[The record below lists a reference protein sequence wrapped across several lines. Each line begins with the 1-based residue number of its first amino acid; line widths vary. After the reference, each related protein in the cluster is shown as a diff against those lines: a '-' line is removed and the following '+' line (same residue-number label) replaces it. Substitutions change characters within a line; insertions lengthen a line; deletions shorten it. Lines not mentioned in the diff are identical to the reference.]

1 MEQLR
6 VENFWQDPWLY
17 LSIPVICALVGW
29 GTNSL
34 AIKMAFKPLNFVGI
48 PPFLG
53 WQGVIPRMADKIA
66 RDTVDT
72 MSETLLDLDELFGKL
87 DSKRILEELEPIMP
101 KMIETIINNVMMA
114 EAPKTWEAL
123 PVGIK
128 KKIYKKIEA
137 ETPDV
142 IRTMLAAFQENIED
156 VFDVRHMLVTNLVND
171 IEVLCKIF
179 EKSAEAEMKFIAKSG
194 IYFGF
199 LFGIVEMFLWLFYP
213 ESWVLPVGG
222 ALVGYLTNVLAL
234 KMIFEPKQPRKIGP
248 FLIHGLFFRRQDEI
262 AVEQGMLIAEE
273 IFNPE
278 KVIEAVLKGPSSD
291 KLFKLIHKQMQE
303 AMDQYSGYAKPLVVM
318 AVGTDRYI
326 AVKERA
332 VEQTIDA
339 LEESMKHLHAYVE
352 EAMDVENTII
362 EKVKQLSPEQF
373 ERMIRPIF
381 EEDEWMMTL
390 GGGVLGLAVGLFQ
403 FFVVFGG

>member
-1 MEQLR
+1 MD
-6 VENFWQDPWLY
+6 NFWSDPWLY
-17 LSIPVICALVGW
+17 ISIPIICALVGW

-87 DSKRILEELEPIMP
+87 DSKRIIEEVEPIMP
-101 KMIETIINNVMMA
+101 EMIETIINKVMLA
-114 EAPKTWEAL
+114 EAPKAWETL
-123 PVGIK
+123 PVAIK
-128 KKIYKKIEA
+128 KRIYKKIQAEA
-137 ETPDV
+137 PD
-142 IRTMLAAFQENIED
+142 IITTMLEAFQENIED
-156 VFDVRHMLVTNLVND
+156 VFDVRHMLITNLVSD

-179 EKSAEAEMKFIAKSG
+179 EKSASAEMKFIAKSG

-199 LFGIVEMFLWLFYP
+199 LFGIAEMFLWLFYP

-234 KMIFEPKQPRKIGP
+234 KMIFDPKQPKKIGP
-248 FLIHGLFFRRQDEI
+248 FTIHGLFFRRQDEI

-278 KVIEAVLKGPSSD
+278 KVATAVLKGPSSD
-291 KLFKLIHKQMQE
+291 KLFKLINKHMQE
-303 AMDQYSGYAKPLVVM
+303 AFDQFSGYAKPLVLM
-318 AVGTDRYI
+318 TVGTERYI
-326 AVKERA
+326 SIKEKA
-332 VEQTIDA
+332 IEETIDS
-339 LEESMKHLHAYVE
+339 LEDSMKHLHAYVE
-352 EAMDVENTII
+352 EAMDVENTVI
-362 EKVKQLSPEQF
+362 EKVKLLSPEQF

-390 GGGVLGLAVGLFQ
+390 GGGVLGLLVGCFQ
-403 FFVVFGG
+403 FFIVFGGG

>member
-1 MEQLR
+1 MD
-6 VENFWQDPWLY
+6 NFWSDPWLY
-17 LSIPVICALVGW
+17 ISIPIICALVGW

-87 DSKRILEELEPIMP
+87 DSKRIIEEVEPIMP
-101 KMIETIINNVMMA
+101 EMIETIINKVMLA
-114 EAPKTWEAL
+114 EAPKAWEAL
-123 PVGIK
+123 PVAIK
-128 KKIYKKIEA
+128 KRIYKKVQAEA
-137 ETPDV
+137 PD
-142 IRTMLAAFQENIED
+142 IITTMLAAFQENIDD
-156 VFDVRHMLVTNLVND
+156 VFDVRHMLISNLVSD

-179 EKSAEAEMKFIAKSG
+179 EKSASEEMKFIAKSG

-199 LFGIVEMFLWLFYP
+199 LFGVAEMFLWLVYP

-234 KMIFEPKQPRKIGP
+234 KMIFDPKQPKKIGP
-248 FLIHGLFFRRQDEI
+248 FTIHGLFFRRQDEI

-278 KVIEAVLKGPSSD
+278 KVAAAVLKGPSSD
-291 KLFKLIHKQMQE
+291 KLFKLINKHMQD
-303 AMDQYSGYAKPLVVM
+303 AFDQFSGYAKPLVVM
-318 AVGTDRYI
+318 TVGTERYI
-326 AVKERA
+326 AIKEKA
-332 VEQTIDA
+332 IEETIDS
-339 LEESMKHLHAYVE
+339 LEDSMKHLHAYVE
-352 EAMDVENTII
+352 EAMDVENTVI
-362 EKVKQLSPEQF
+362 EKVKLLSPEQF

-381 EEDEWMMTL
+381 EEDEWMMTF
-390 GGGVLGLAVGLFQ
+390 GGGVLGLLVGCFQ
-403 FFVVFGG
+403 FFIVFGGG

>member
-1 MEQLR
+1 
-6 VENFWQDPWLY
+6 VDNFWSDPWLY
-17 LSIPVICALVGW
+17 ISIPIICALVGW

-34 AIKMAFKPLNFVGI
+34 AIKMAFKPLKFVGI

-87 DSKRILEELEPIMP
+87 DSKRIIEEVEPIMP
-101 KMIETIINNVMMA
+101 EMIETIINKVMLA
-114 EAPKTWEAL
+114 EAPKAWEAL
-123 PVGIK
+123 PVAIK
-128 KKIYKKIEA
+128 KRIYKKIQSEA
-137 ETPDV
+137 PD
-142 IRTMLAAFQENIED
+142 IITTMLAAFQENIED
-156 VFDVRHMLVTNLVND
+156 VFDVRHMLISNLVSD

-179 EKSAEAEMKFIAKSG
+179 EKSASEEMKFIAKSG

-199 LFGIVEMFLWLFYP
+199 LFGIAEMFLWLFYP

-234 KMIFEPKQPRKIGP
+234 KMIFDPKQPKKIGP
-248 FLIHGLFFRRQDEI
+248 FTIHGLFFRRQDEI

-278 KVIEAVLKGPSSD
+278 KVAAAVLKGPSSD
-291 KLFKLIHKQMQE
+291 KLFKLINKHMQE
-303 AMDQYSGYAKPLVVM
+303 AFDQFSGYAKPLVLM
-318 AVGTDRYI
+318 TVGTERYI
-326 AVKERA
+326 AIKEKA
-332 VEQTIDA
+332 IEETIDS
-339 LEESMKHLHAYVE
+339 LEDSMKHLHAYVE
-352 EAMDVENTII
+352 EAMDVENTVI
-362 EKVKQLSPEQF
+362 EKVKLLSPEQF

-390 GGGVLGLAVGLFQ
+390 GGGVLGLLVGCFQ
-403 FFVVFGG
+403 FFIVFGGA

>member
-1 MEQLR
+1 MD
-6 VENFWQDPWLY
+6 NFWSDPWLY
-17 LSIPVICALVGW
+17 ISIPIICALVGW
-29 GTNSL
+29 GTNTL

-87 DSKRILEELEPIMP
+87 DSKRIIEEVEPIMP
-101 KMIETIINNVMMA
+101 EMIETIINKVMLA
-114 EAPKTWEAL
+114 EAPKAWEAL
-123 PVGIK
+123 PVAIK
-128 KKIYKKIEA
+128 KRIYKKIQSEA
-137 ETPDV
+137 PD
-142 IRTMLAAFQENIED
+142 IITTMLEAFQENIED
-156 VFDVRHMLVTNLVND
+156 VFDVRHMLITNLVSD

-179 EKSAEAEMKFIAKSG
+179 EKSASAEMKFIAKSG

-199 LFGIVEMFLWLFYP
+199 LFGIAEMFLWLFYP
-213 ESWVLPVGG
+213 ENWVLPVGG

-234 KMIFEPKQPRKIGP
+234 KMIFDPKQPKKIGP
-248 FLIHGLFFRRQDEI
+248 FTIHGLFFRRQDEI

-278 KVIEAVLKGPSSD
+278 KVAAAVLKGPSSD
-291 KLFKLIHKQMQE
+291 KLFKLINKHMQE
-303 AMDQYSGYAKPLVVM
+303 AFDQFSGYAKPLVLM
-318 AVGTDRYI
+318 TVGTERYVAI
-326 AVKERA
+326 KEKA
-332 VEQTIDA
+332 IEETIDS
-339 LEESMKHLHAYVE
+339 LEDSMKHLHAYVE
-352 EAMDVENTII
+352 EAMDVENTVI
-362 EKVKQLSPEQF
+362 EKVKLLSPEQF

-390 GGGVLGLAVGLFQ
+390 GGGVLGLLVGCFQ
-403 FFVVFGG
+403 FFIVFGGG

>member
-1 MEQLR
+1 
-6 VENFWQDPWLY
+6 VDNFWSDPWLY
-17 LSIPVICALVGW
+17 ISIPIICALVGW

-87 DSKRILEELEPIMP
+87 DSKRIIEEVEPIMP
-101 KMIETIINNVMMA
+101 EMIETIINKVMLA
-114 EAPKTWEAL
+114 EAPKAWEAL
-123 PVGIK
+123 PVAIK
-128 KKIYKKIEA
+128 KRIYKKIQSEA
-137 ETPDV
+137 PD
-142 IRTMLAAFQENIED
+142 IITTMLEAFQENIED
-156 VFDVRHMLVTNLVND
+156 VFDVRHMLISNLVSD

-179 EKSAEAEMKFIAKSG
+179 EKSASEEMKFIAKSG

-199 LFGIVEMFLWLFYP
+199 LFGIAEMFLWLFYP

-234 KMIFEPKQPRKIGP
+234 KMIFDPKQPKKIGP
-248 FLIHGLFFRRQDEI
+248 FTIHGLFFRRQDEI

-278 KVIEAVLKGPSSD
+278 KVAAAVLKGPSSD
-291 KLFKLIHKQMQE
+291 KLFKLINKHMQE
-303 AMDQYSGYAKPLVVM
+303 AFDQFSGYAKPLVLM
-318 AVGTDRYI
+318 TVGTERYI
-326 AVKERA
+326 AIKEKA
-332 VEQTIDA
+332 IEETIDS
-339 LEESMKHLHAYVE
+339 LEDSMKHLHAYVE
-352 EAMDVENTII
+352 EAMDVENTVI
-362 EKVKQLSPEQF
+362 EKVKLLSPEQF

-390 GGGVLGLAVGLFQ
+390 GGGVLGLLVGCFQ
-403 FFVVFGG
+403 FFIVFGGG

>member
-1 MEQLR
+1 
-6 VENFWQDPWLY
+6 VDNFWSDPWLY
-17 LSIPVICALVGW
+17 ISIPIICGLVGW
-29 GTNSL
+29 GTNTL

-72 MSETLLDLDELFGKL
+72 MSDTLLDLDELFGKL
-87 DSKRILEELEPIMP
+87 DSKRIIEEIEPIMP
-101 KMIETIINNVMMA
+101 EMIETIINKVMLA
-114 EAPKTWEAL
+114 EAPKAWEAL
-123 PVGIK
+123 PVAIK
-128 KKIYKKIEA
+128 KRIYKKVQAEA
-137 ETPDV
+137 PD
-142 IRTMLAAFQENIED
+142 IITTMLAAFQENIDD
-156 VFDVRHMLVTNLVND
+156 VFDVRHMLITNLVSD

-179 EKSAEAEMKFIAKSG
+179 EKSASKEMEFIAKSG

-199 LFGIVEMFLWLFYP
+199 LFGIAEMFLWLFYP

-234 KMIFEPKQPRKIGP
+234 KMIFEPKQPKKFGP
-248 FLIHGLFFRRQDEI
+248 FTIHGLFFRRQDEI

-278 KVIEAVLKGPSSD
+278 KVAEAVLKGPSSD
-291 KLFKLIHKQMQE
+291 KLFKLIDKHMQE
-303 AMDQYSGYAKPLVVM
+303 AFDQFAGYAKPLVLM
-318 AVGTDRYI
+318 TVGTERYI
-326 AVKERA
+326 AIKEKA
-332 VEQTIDA
+332 IEETIDS
-339 LEESMKHLHAYVE
+339 LEDSMKHLHAYVE

-362 EKVKQLSPEQF
+362 EKVKLLSPEQF

-390 GGGVLGLAVGLFQ
+390 GGGVLGLLVGCFQ
-403 FFVVFGG
+403 FFIVFGGG